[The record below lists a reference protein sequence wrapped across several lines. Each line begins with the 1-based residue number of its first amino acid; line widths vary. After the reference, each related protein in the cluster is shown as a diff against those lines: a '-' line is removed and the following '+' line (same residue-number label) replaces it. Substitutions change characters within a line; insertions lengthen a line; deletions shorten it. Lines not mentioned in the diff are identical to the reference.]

1 MRIEPDT
8 IARLAD
14 LMQRHGIATL
24 DYDLGGTA
32 LSLRMAPGAAPS
44 GAATTATSSQASSSA
59 AQAPAA
65 GATRT
70 ITSPHVGFFR
80 FTHPATAPTPSLPR
94 VIKAGEIVGYVEA
107 LGLVH
112 AITAGADG
120 TLARARVAEGEPV
133 GYGTVLFDIA
143 D

>member
-24 DYDLGGTA
+24 DYDLGGA
-32 LSLRMAPGAAPS
+32 SLSLRMAPGAAP
-44 GAATTATSSQASSSA
+44 AVATATGTSSPAASSA
-59 AQAPAA
+59 AQTPVVD
-65 GATRT
+65 GSRT

-80 FTHPATAPTPSLPR
+80 LAHPATAPAPSLPR

-112 AITAGADG
+112 AITAGTGG

-133 GYGTVLFDIA
+133 GYGTVLFDLT